1 MSHDPCRASPPLIP
15 SPRVFPALLLALV
28 VVVGAAGWGR
38 LKAAEAERITPVL
51 QSVPSPPVAFPG
63 SDGRTHLVYEL
74 WLWNASG
81 GDAHIESVEVLG
93 DGQPL
98 LTLDRAAIAGRL
110 RPSET
115 LASHVQGL
123 LFLHAPLPSGAA
135 TPRQL
140 AHRVAV
146 RAMAAPA
153 GRQEIRD
160 LGGHTMV
167 DLREPVVISPPLR
180 GEGFISADG
189 CCDAVRHTRA
199 ALPVNG
205 RLRVAQR
212 FAVDWE
218 QLDGSGR
225 LYSGP
230 RETFRSYTIYGREA
244 LAVADARVVSVVDGR
259 PEQTPGRYPE
269 GVSLEEAD
277 GNSVV
282 LDLGGGRYALY
293 AHLQPGSLRVKAGDR
308 VTRGQVLGLVG
319 NSGNS
324 VAPHLHFHVMDGPSA
339 LDANGLP
346 YLLDAFVIT
355 GASPGTEAFDHAEA
369 EGTPLAIQPVT
380 PPRRVTRAHPL
391 DQQILSF

>member
-1 MSHDPCRASPPLIP
+1 MP
-15 SPRVFPALLLALV
+15 SPRVCSPLLLALV
-28 VVVGAAGWGR
+28 VVMCATGLVRLAAAG
-38 LKAAEAERITPVL
+38 EERITPVL

-98 LTLDRAAIAGRL
+98 LALDRAAIAGRL
-110 RPSET
+110 RPSGT
-115 LASHVQGL
+115 LASSVQGL
-123 LFLHAPLPSGAA
+123 LFLHMALPPGAA

-140 AHRVAV
+140 THQVAV
-146 RAMAAPA
+146 RALAAPP
-153 GRQEIRD
+153 GQQDIRST
-160 LGGHTMV
+160 GGETPV
-167 DLREPVVISPPLR
+167 DVHEPVVIGPPLR
-180 GEGFISADG
+180 GERFISADG

-218 QLDGSGR
+218 QLDDSGR

-230 RETFRSYTIYGREA
+230 RGSLHSYTIYGREA
-244 LAVADARVVSVVDGR
+244 LAVADARVASVVDGR

-269 GVSLEEAD
+269 GISLEEAD
-277 GNSVV
+277 GNSVI
-282 LDLGGGRYALY
+282 LNLGGGRYALY

-308 VTRGQVLGLVG
+308 VARGQVLGLVG